1 MSTTQL
7 TLSDNELIDK
17 YYVGE
22 EEKETETVAPIM
34 SNNELIDK
42 YYVGEEEEE
51 TRSSQRNAESGTQK
65 EEQAEEERTIKEE
78 IEDQQ

>member
-22 EEKETETVAPIM
+22 EEEETETVAPIM
-34 SNNELIDK
+34 SDNELINK
-42 YYVGEEEEE
+42 YYVGEEEEVA
-51 TRSSQRNAESGTQK
+51 T
-65 EEQAEEERTIKEE
+65 EEEVEE
-78 IEDQQ
+78 GKISKVR